1 MDDID
6 QSIRI
11 RAFFQER
18 FSAIALILILLALA
32 TGWWAYQVHIV
43 PEFEQEQIMVEEW
56 SESTTLEHSAEITQD
71 SLLWSTGEI
80 VENRPIYYYNLSQE
94 LDGLYSYSYRADD
107 GSVDVTTEA
116 TLFIRA
122 TDDDDIFWEV
132 AEPLASEEESGLS
145 SNQAHNVSFT
155 VEIEWILRTIDR
167 VERETGAQEGLVQP
181 KVEIRT
187 VVDGEV
193 EGSEVSNEYESEME
207 LVVNPDTYRVHEIDT
222 VDESHEESEFRDVP
236 VDPTPTE
243 AIGSIAL
250 FIVSIAA
257 FVALLTAQTSG
268 RLELTQEEQ
277 ELIELQRER
286 EEFDDWITTGRFPA
300 DRDYEATILVDDLV
314 GVVDVAIDTNNRVIE
329 DTELGVSTVLDNE
342 YVYVYI
348 HPNSPAKDWLVNY
361 ADTTLDEFDLR

>member
-6 QSIRI
+6 RSIRT

-18 FSAIALILILLALA
+18 YSAIAIILVVLALA
-32 TGWWAYQVHIV
+32 AGWWAYQVHMV
-43 PEFEQEQIMVEEW
+43 PEFEQEQVMVEEW
-56 SESTTLEHSAEITQD
+56 SEGTSLDHSAEITQD
-71 SLLWSTGEI
+71 SILWPAGEI
-80 VENRPIYYYNLSQE
+80 VENRPIYYFNLSRE
-94 LDGLYSYSYRADD
+94 LDGMYSYSYRADD
-107 GSVDVTTEA
+107 GSVDVSTDV
-116 TLFIRA
+116 TLYIRA
-122 TDDDDIFWEV
+122 VDDDDIFWEV
-132 AEPLASEEESGLS
+132 AEPLESNDE
-145 SNQAHNVSFT
+145 SNLNPNEPHNVSFT
-155 VEIEWILRTIDR
+155 IQIEWILQTIDQ

-181 KVEIRT
+181 MVEIRT
-187 VVDGEV
+187 AVDGDV
-193 EGSEVSNEYESEME
+193 HGNEVSNEYESAME
-207 LVVNPDTYRVHEIDT
+207 LVVNPETYRVHEIET
-222 VDESHEESEFRDVP
+222 VEESHEETEFRDVP

-243 AIGSIAL
+243 AIGSFAL
-250 FIVSIAA
+250 FIISIAA
-257 FVALLTAQTSG
+257 FIALLTAQTSG
-268 RLELTQEEQ
+268 RLDLTQEEQ

-329 DTELGVSTVLDNE
+329 DTELGVSTVLDND